1 MNDGDNECTLYISD
15 WEQYKPHLSD
25 VKHIVNEFPG
35 NKTLNIKSQ
44 TTGLTYVIEDTDVE
58 SKELLDQLY
67 EWRSNYLH
75 QVLKVGFTGK
85 KLNKAILIKLK
96 ALLLKYK
103 GPAAVQMYIVD
114 ENRTFELKRIKVD
127 SENPKLFNDLFELFD
142 YEEDENQPP
151 F

>member
-1 MNDGDNECTLYISD
+1 M
-15 WEQYKPHLSD
+15 
-25 VKHIVNEFPG
+25 
-35 NKTLNIKSQ
+35 
-44 TTGLTYVIEDTDVE
+44 
-58 SKELLDQLY
+58 
-67 EWRSNYLH
+67 
-75 QVLKVGFTGK
+75 
-85 KLNKAILIKLK
+85 NKAILIKLK